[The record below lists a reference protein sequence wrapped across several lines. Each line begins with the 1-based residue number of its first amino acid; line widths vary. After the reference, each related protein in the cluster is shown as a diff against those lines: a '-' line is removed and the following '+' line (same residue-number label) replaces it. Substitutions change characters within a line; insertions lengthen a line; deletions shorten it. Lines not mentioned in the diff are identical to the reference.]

1 MDHHI
6 FQETQLFNWFDTNL
20 FYLHGFQ
27 DPGFFSNNL
36 NHLHAFFEEV
46 GYLLFNMICFYPSM
60 KMVVDCFLFFLNHM
74 DFAIFVHF
82 EEHLINDFY
91 FIILFRIFLK
101 SFFLSFLSLY
111 GFYYLYH
118 FVNLLKYAY
127 LSFAQFIL
135 TKPIFQSICRFF
147 HFFIK
152 SNFFIDFKICVF
164 FLKLFASM
172 I

>member
-1 MDHHI
+1 
-6 FQETQLFNWFDTNL
+6 
-20 FYLHGFQ
+20 
-27 DPGFFSNNL
+27 
-36 NHLHAFFEEV
+36 
-46 GYLLFNMICFYPSM
+46 MICFYPSM

-74 DFAIFVHF
+74 DFAIFAHF
-82 EEHLINDFY
+82 VEHLINDYY

-118 FVNLLKYAY
+118 FVNLLVYAC

-135 TKPIFQSICRFF
+135 TKPIFQSICQFS
-147 HFFIK
+147 HFFLK

-164 FLKLFASM
+164 FLKLFVSM